1 MSLGASYIFKKGIG
15 LSWRTH
21 FSKHNQV
28 KDIFLHSSF
37 VVVGLVFF
45 FFFFFF
51 SFGFVFK
58 GQPFGRQGLAFHSM
72 NHLQMLSEKSGPVQ
86 GLAETDGQ

>member
-51 SFGFVFK
+51 FLFFFFFFFFFFPLVLFLK
-58 GQPFGRQGLAFHSM
+58 A
-72 NHLQMLSEKSGPVQ
+72 NHLE
-86 GLAETDGQ
+86 DRD